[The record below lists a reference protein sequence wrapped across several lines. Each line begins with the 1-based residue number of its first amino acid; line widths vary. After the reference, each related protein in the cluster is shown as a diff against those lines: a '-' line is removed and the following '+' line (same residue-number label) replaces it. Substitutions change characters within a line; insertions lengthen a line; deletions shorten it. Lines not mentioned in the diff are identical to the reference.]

1 LPTYFFSAS
10 GAIIALEP
18 NTITIFIPKNEK
30 RKKMCNFVGYFFERK
45 MKQKLF
51 NIFQRSWELMLST
64 STAWNTIEQ
73 EDNTKNQVVRQFI
86 YPWIIICALLVMAF
100 DMIYSSGSI
109 IKAGFISGLTTIIS
123 YLGAFYTANYLSFR
137 FLNNKFNG
145 KYQKN
150 DNEKIIAYSFTIIFI
165 IKIITSAIPS
175 LFFLKILNIYTIYLV
190 WDACRAI
197 LKLDDEER
205 GNYVL
210 ITTGLILLSPFI
222 FNKILG
228 AMLP

>member
-1 LPTYFFSAS
+1 
-10 GAIIALEP
+10 
-18 NTITIFIPKNEK
+18 
-30 RKKMCNFVGYFFERK
+30 

-51 NIFQRSWELMLST
+51 SIFQRSWELMLST
-64 STAWNTIEQ
+64 STAWNAIEQ

-86 YPWIIICALLVMAF
+86 YPWIIICTVLVMAF

-137 FLNNKFNG
+137 FLNKKFNG
-145 KYQKN
+145 KYSKN

>member
-1 LPTYFFSAS
+1 MSA
-10 GAIIALEP
+10 
-18 NTITIFIPKNEK
+18 IFLQ
-30 RKKMCNFVGYFFERK
+30 K

-51 NIFQRSWELMLST
+51 NIFNRSWELMLST
-64 STAWNTIEQ
+64 SSAWNTIEQ
-73 EDNTKNQVVRQFI
+73 EDNSKNQVVRQFI
-86 YPWIIICALLVMAF
+86 YPWIIICTILVMTF
-100 DMIYSSGSI
+100 DMVYSSGSI
-109 IKAGFISGLTTIIS
+109 IKTGFISALTTVIA
-123 YLGAFYTANYLSFR
+123 YAGAFYTANYLSFR
-137 FLNNKFNG
+137 FLNQKFAD
-145 KYQKN
+145 KYTKHE
-150 DNEKIIAYSFTIIFI
+150 NEKIIAYSFTIIFI

-197 LKLDDEER
+197 LKLDEEER

-210 ITTGLILLSPFI
+210 ITTGLILLCPFI